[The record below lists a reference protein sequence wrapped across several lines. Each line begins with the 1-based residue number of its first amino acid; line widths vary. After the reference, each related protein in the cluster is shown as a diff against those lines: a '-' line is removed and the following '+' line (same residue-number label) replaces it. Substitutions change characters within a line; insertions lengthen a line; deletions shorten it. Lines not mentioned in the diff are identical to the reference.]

1 MDNTMQSYTNE
12 SLSRNLIGRRA
23 FIGMAA
29 YHLFPACE
37 DGVNHGIK
45 KHGCCVNK
53 MKRQLSAAEQV
64 ALLDGTTLPR
74 GFLKWNAVVRKL
86 MLLVVCGGSLL
97 FTGCYRL
104 AACAFGEGNALF
116 ETGSKPYFVTRKM
129 AQENFS
135 GRSYAPMGGIELLFV
150 LIDLPF
156 EAVYETLLLPIL
168 GVNAMESSIR
178 TSRMMDNLK
187 TYEYVRYRDMKRFK
201 RRLSS
206 KEQFEPSLLLLCWY
220 EYKMQ
225 PQGTLPFID
234 CLLANDLRYMEAAF
248 EYQSYM
254 YPASLEL
261 LRYLFEKGLRIEDV
275 QRDYAVVNAVN
286 NLFDRRWIDNNTVD
300 PIWYLNYLFDSNWK
314 KYSNYERL
322 ERQLDLIEFLLE
334 KGCNPNTVSN
344 EHGEW
349 FRVVDERSLAMRTAL
364 DQAELF
370 QKSNYRCRLSNEE
383 LGKLTDRLLTMLRQH
398 GAKTGEELGLWRDLD
413 NIGLCDTVYNLDWE
427 KFMKRLP
434 QTRRKEKA
442 MTLRWIV
449 IWKKDEKKWSPQ
461 KLRPYLDA
469 IINADPACVD
479 EMLNYDHPSSLE
491 DRERMRRVVQQFGR

>member
-1 MDNTMQSYTNE
+1 
-12 SLSRNLIGRRA
+12 
-23 FIGMAA
+23 
-29 YHLFPACE
+29 
-37 DGVNHGIK
+37 
-45 KHGCCVNK
+45 
-53 MKRQLSAAEQV
+53 MKRQLSIAEQV
-64 ALLDGTTLPR
+64 TLPDGTTFPR
-74 GFLKWNAVVRKL
+74 GFLKWNAFVRTL
-86 MLLVVCGGSLL
+86 LLLVVCGGCLL
-97 FTGCYRL
+97 FTGCFRL

-116 ETGSKPYFVTRKM
+116 ETGNKPYYVTRKM
-129 AQENFS
+129 AQEAFP
-135 GRSYAPMGGIELLFV
+135 GRSFALNPLA

-156 EAVYETLLLPIL
+156 EAAYETLLLPVWGL
-168 GVNAMESSIR
+168 NAMESSIR

-187 TYEYVRYRDMKRFK
+187 THEYVRFRDMKRFK
-201 RRLSS
+201 RRLAS

-220 EYKMQ
+220 EYKKQ

-261 LRYLFEKGLRIEDV
+261 LRYLFEKGLRIENV

-286 NLFDRRWIDNNTVD
+286 NLFDSRWIDNNTVD

-322 ERQLDLIEFLLE
+322 EKQLDLIEFLLE
-334 KGCNPNTVSN
+334 NGCNPNTVSK

-349 FRVVDERSLAMRTAL
+349 FLVVDERSLAMRTAL

-370 QKSNYRCRLSNEE
+370 QKSNYRCRLSKEE
-383 LGKLTDRLLTMLRQH
+383 LEKLTDRLLTMLRQH
-398 GAKTGEELGLWRDLD
+398 GAKTGEELELWRDPD
-413 NIGLCDTVYNLDWE
+413 NIGLCDTVYNLDW
-427 KFMKRLP
+427 
-434 QTRRKEKA
+434 EKA

-449 IWKKDEKKWSPQ
+449 IWKKDEKRLPPQ

-469 IINADPACVD
+469 IIDADPACVD

-491 DRERMRRVVQQFGR
+491 DRERMRREVQQFGR